1 MGFPH
6 QLTQLQFLQFV
17 LTLHCCLCS
26 LSTLS
31 IWSVSLEIT
40 RLKLDEMNMV
50 QPLKKQRIYFMYFM
64 NSIIYDSIILVVQL
78 TKLYEA
84 IMTLIFF
91 SAVIQLST
99 HFPAWSSTTVKI
111 HLLLL
116 SRIFQTTPTK
126 HQDHSHFQSYMFTVS
141 LH

>member
-6 QLTQLQFLQFV
+6 QLKQLQFLQTV

-26 LSTLS
+26 LSTFP
-31 IWSVSLEIT
+31 IWSTSLEI
-40 RLKLDEMNMV
+40 RWLKLDEMNMV

-64 NSIIYDSIILVVQL
+64 NSIIYDSIILVLQL
-78 TKLYEA
+78 TQLYGA
-84 IMTLIFF
+84 IMTIRFF
-91 SAVIQLST
+91 SSVTQLFT

-111 HLLLL
+111 HLHLL
-116 SRIFQTTPTK
+116 SRIFQTPPPK
-126 HQDHSHFQSYMFTVS
+126 HQDHSHFQSYMFTAS